1 MLEAANTA
9 PPRVSPF
16 GGFTLVISSQ
26 EKHPITQKERRGSM
40 KKHILALA
48 LSIVFL
54 TGLGFNATAQMSSEG
69 AFSGTLIYA
78 GTFRTIPIDKER
90 FVLTYENTGVRVED
104 SKSGP
109 FHQVATHNIGVMYF
123 EKGVGVLR
131 GYLTWV
137 DKDGD
142 KVTWECTETD
152 SKFGPV
158 ATKGTAKAIA
168 GTGKFTG
175 IQGSMEYTRQNLRPV
190 ADMTTQAISFSKGT
204 WKLAGSK

>member
-1 MLEAANTA
+1 
-9 PPRVSPF
+9 
-16 GGFTLVISSQ
+16 
-26 EKHPITQKERRGSM
+26 M
-40 KKHILALA
+40 KKHIVALA
-48 LSIVFL
+48 LSIPLL
-54 TGLGFNATAQMSSEG
+54 TGLVFNAASQMPSEG

-78 GTFRTIPIDKER
+78 GTYRTIPIDKER

-109 FHQVATHNIGVMYF
+109 FHQVATHNIGVMYY
-123 EKGVGVLR
+123 EKGLGVLR

-142 KVTWECTETD
+142 KITWECTETD
-152 SKFGPV
+152 SKLGPIV
-158 ATKGTAKAIA
+158 TKGTAKAIA

-190 ADMTTQAISFSKGT
+190 ADMTNQAISFSKGT